1 MASKGQSVQAVFL
14 DHVRDHHVPVSIFLI
29 NGVKLQGVVVG
40 HDAFTVQLIFRGHA
54 QSIYKRAI
62 STCPA
67 PSLREACRCSPSPGS
82 RDATCSGFVVL
93 SQRSKSAGVST

>member
-40 HDAFTVQLIFRGHA
+40 HDAFTVQLIFRGQA

-62 STCPA
+62 STI
-67 PSLREACRCSPSPGS
+67 SPDRPIQLW
-82 RDATCSGFVVL
+82 DAA
-93 SQRSKSAGVST
+93 AGQDHP